1 MSLVMDKKKKYIV
14 KRTGMTTE
22 LVTKDKTYVVRYVN
36 TYRDIW
42 RWTIMQTDVP
52 GKTSTPTLR
61 KNSLYWEVVGP
72 VEKDETLLETEP
84 EEEPME
90 RTVEKNVRTK
100 YGRII
105 NGKDAQSFR
114 DDEIIAMIKCQREL
128 RATLAHEIGEDSK
141 YYKTRAEEFN
151 NNIAKLV
158 EELDSRVE

>member
-1 MSLVMDKKKKYIV
+1 
-14 KRTGMTTE
+14 
-22 LVTKDKTYVVRYVN
+22 
-36 TYRDIW
+36 
-42 RWTIMQTDVP
+42 MQTDVP

-72 VEKDETLLETEP
+72 VEEDETLLETEP